1 MRIGQLAEATGVS
14 PRSLRYYEES
24 GLITSQRTSGGWR
37 DFDDPMVDR
46 VVLIQNLFAAG
57 LCSSTISELLPCL
70 LAPADQR
77 TSELER
83 RLAGEVERLETSKRN
98 IDRELD
104 VLRSLQNDASP
115 RTVDCDPGV
124 ASEV

>member
-1 MRIGQLAEATGVS
+1 MS